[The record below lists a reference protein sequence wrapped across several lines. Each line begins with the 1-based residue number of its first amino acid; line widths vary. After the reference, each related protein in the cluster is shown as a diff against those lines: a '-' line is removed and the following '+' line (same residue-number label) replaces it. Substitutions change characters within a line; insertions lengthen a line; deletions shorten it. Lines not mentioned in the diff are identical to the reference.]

1 MKVKNMNEYFREK
14 DTVDLTLLKE
24 IGINLCGRD
33 IIEEYDEKKGENIYK
48 LNFTGFEIDNQG
60 NVIYFFPYEYRTD
73 SLEKDGELLFKTI
86 YRHIQKRPELY
97 FGQRADKDF
106 RSNYPFESFFEVFN
120 YYLEN
125 GLYIE
130 YFDRVTNRHTGK
142 VNWKHTISKSDKYI
156 INDMI
161 FFPTPYYKNILGKTN
176 FLTDCMSFVLE
187 YTISKFNFIFG
198 IKTLGLN
205 YNNLNFLENKEFV
218 KRTLMNLN
226 TKIFNSK
233 TKKLLNSI
241 VRFFEEI
248 KEGGNF
254 YLKHYNFESI
264 WEDMVQEYL
273 NDKFRGYIGCSID
286 LGGSNEQ
293 NKFKKEVFFPNLI
306 NLNHNIQPDN
316 VLKKNN
322 NIYIFDAKYY
332 IPTGI
337 DYKQICY
344 SLFLSSNIDG
354 LKNLYS
360 ALIIPGKNRKTKEYF
375 LMNPKLNSDLINLK
389 ISLEYLDI
397 RNVMEA
403 WI

>member
-1 MKVKNMNEYFREK
+1 MKEYFNEK
-14 DTVDLTLLKE
+14 EIVDLDALRAV
-24 IGINLCGRD
+24 GVNLCSRD
-33 IIEEYDEKKGENIYK
+33 VSKEYDEKIKKTIYK
-48 LNFTGFEIDNQG
+48 INFTGFEVNNKG
-60 NVIYFFPYEYRTD
+60 NIVYFFPYEYRTG

-86 YRHIQKRPELY
+86 YKHIQNRPELY
-97 FGQRADKDF
+97 FGERANKDF

-130 YFDRVTNRHTGK
+130 YVDKVTNRHTGK

-156 INDMI
+156 IDNMI
-161 FFPTPYYKNILGKTN
+161 FLTTPYYRNILSKKN
-176 FLTDCMSFVLE
+176 FVTDCMSFVLE
-187 YTISKFNFIFG
+187 YTIAKFNFIFG

-205 YNNLNFLENKEFV
+205 YSDLNFLENKELV
-218 KRTLMNLN
+218 IRELMNLN
-226 TKIFNSK
+226 TAIFNSK

-241 VRFFEEI
+241 IRFFEEI
-248 KEGGNF
+248 KLGGNF
-254 YLKHYNFESI
+254 YFKHYSFKSI

-273 NDKFRGYIGCSID
+273 NDKFRGYIGCSMD
-286 LGGSNEQ
+286 LGGSNEH
-293 NKFKKEVFFPNLI
+293 NKFRKKSFYPNLI

-316 VLKKNN
+316 ILKKNN

-344 SLFLSSNIDG
+344 SLFLSGNIDG
-354 LKNLYS
+354 LKNIYS
-360 ALIIPGKNRKTKEYF
+360 ALLIPGKTRQTKEYF
-375 LMNPKLNSDLINLK
+375 LMNSKLNYDLKNLK
-389 ISLEYLDI
+389 INLEYLDVHD
-397 RNVMEA
+397 VMEF